1 MSVLTHTR
9 VLATTESRFR
19 MRRCDRGTRTGLIC
33 SCRSMRLMGLSRV
46 ISFVSTVALTTTA
59 MDWCVKLDQRVATE
73 SPSAAGCG
81 LTVTERQVRMQDV
94 REMLARLGLK
104 LSVLV
109 RTNCTGGPASSPVLS
124 FALAHSSIGCQP
136 PCLYLQPRISKRNQ
150 FGVQEATEV
159 LWEADDDHTG
169 ALDVQ
174 DLVELYFRV
183 TTDATGYEPRRLFC
197 MLEFLLFSAP
207 SVCLVPF

>member
-1 MSVLTHTR
+1 MHRKTSWIFFSCAL
-9 VLATTESRFR
+9 LCS
-19 MRRCDRGTRTGLIC
+19 GT
-33 SCRSMRLMGLSRV
+33 
-46 ISFVSTVALTTTA
+46 FFN
-59 MDWCVKLDQRVATE
+59 W
-73 SPSAAGCG
+73 
-81 LTVTERQVRMQDV
+81 
-94 REMLARLGLK
+94 
-104 LSVLV
+104 
-109 RTNCTGGPASSPVLS
+109 
-124 FALAHSSIGCQP
+124 FF
-136 PCLYLQPRISKRNQ
+136 SKRNK

-207 SVCLVPF
+207 SVCSLPLQGVTTEFVAAFYFRRPTAL